1 MDKKTAAMPIAK
13 RMCIVHQLHPKT
25 AALLG
30 YLTGERLCSP
40 FLTSHAVTSDHFV
53 LVGTS
58 VDPFLNCLFGEL
70 EYLRQK
76 VSDVA
81 DFALRHSTI
90 TIDEHQNLLALFAAK
105 IG

>member
-30 YLTGERLCSP
+30 YLTGEK
-40 FLTSHAVTSDHFV
+40 LTTTYLTAHAVTSDNFV
-53 LVGTS
+53 MVGTS
-58 VDPFLNCLFGEL
+58 EDPFLNCLFGEVD
-70 EYLRQK
+70 YLREK
-76 VSDVA
+76 VRDVA
-81 DFALRHSTI
+81 DFALQHSTI
-90 TIDEHQNLLALFAAK
+90 TPDEHQNLLDLFAAK